1 MERNPT
7 TENEGLVSR
16 KLISFVSEVSFD
28 IFPEKLNKGTYVIER
43 IEVNVLLYY
52 VIGIKDLG
60 E

>member
-1 MERNPT
+1 M
-7 TENEGLVSR
+7 
-16 KLISFVSEVSFD
+16 FEVSFD

-60 E
+60 EWIQKNKTISTGSVMD